1 MSVELGFLAALA
13 AGVAA
18 FAIGRIISEFRAA
31 TAWHEAARAIG
42 LTSIREKK
50 FLGMLQDLRG
60 ESGDFTVI
68 LETYKAGKNESA
80 TRLSV
85 TDRRERI
92 PVSLDLRAEGFSS
105 AVEKTFGAK
114 EIEIGDP
121 AFDEQVYVRG
131 PEDVLLAA
139 LDEPTRALVLQV
151 AAVGGRIVDGKI
163 RVEWRGGGNKEKLV
177 RSMEAFLA
185 AARSLTRPLDV
196 PQRLVDGLRSDPQPG
211 VRLRCLDLLTRR
223 FPSDERARAAF
234 REVLGSTDT
243 EMRLRAAMALGK
255 EGRETLLEIASNPAS
270 AESRAARALAALG
283 RATPVERAAAILND
297 ALRSGRRALAFA
309 AVGALGSS
317 AAAAAVPHLVPF
329 LAQDDAELAVAAAR
343 ALAEI
348 SAPDAEPPLV
358 AALRSENAEVRLAAA
373 DGLGRN
379 GSPAAVAPLHAAVDA
394 HALDFDLRS
403 AVRQAIAAI
412 QSRLPGASPGQVS
425 LAEGEAGQ
433 VSLVGESRG
442 GRVTMTED

>member
-1 MSVELGFLAALA
+1 MELAILAVLA
-13 AGVAA
+13 TGVAA
-18 FAIGRIISEFRAA
+18 FAIGRIISEFRVA
-31 TAWHEAARAIG
+31 TAWHEAARVIG
-42 LTSIREKK
+42 LTDVREKT

-92 PVSLDLRAEGFSS
+92 PFGLDLRAEGFSS
-105 AVEKTFGAK
+105 TVEKTFGAK
-114 EIEIGDP
+114 EVEIGDP

-131 PEDVLLAA
+131 PEDVLRA
-139 LDEPTRALVLQV
+139 LLHAPTRACVLQAI
-151 AAVGGRIVDGKI
+151 AAGGRIVDGKI
-163 RVEWRGGGNKEKLV
+163 RAEWHGGGDKEELV

-196 PQRLVDGLRSDPQPG
+196 TEGLVEGLRGDPLPG
-211 VRLRCLDLLTRR
+211 VRLRCLDLLARK

-234 REVLGSTDT
+234 RQALGSTD
-243 EMRLRAAMALGK
+243 EELRLRAAMALGR
-255 EGRETLLEIASNPAS
+255 EGRETLFEIASNPAS
-270 AESRAARALAALG
+270 DESRAARALATLG
-283 RATPVERAAAILND
+283 RATPVERAAAILGE
-297 ALRSGRRALAFA
+297 ALRSDRRALAFA
-309 AVGALGSS
+309 ALGALGSS

-329 LAQDDAELAVAAAR
+329 LAQADAELAVAAAR

-348 SAPDAEPPLV
+348 SAPAAEPPLV
-358 AALRSENAEVRLAAA
+358 AALRSENAEVRLAAV

-403 AVRQAIAAI
+403 AVRQAIASI

-433 VSLVGESRG
+433 MSLAGESRG